1 MLFNKRTRNIIK
13 YMWAIF
19 ATLIAFSMVF
29 AYSGFTSLSRS
40 TQQEP
45 IEIPA
50 EVREQLRAQQ
60 MGEEIDFDNFGRTPE
75 ELEVLKAIEEGRIDL
90 GGTSTATTV
99 PEAEEETPEPEPEP
113 EYSVPQ
119 RDDLKLEI

>member
-1 MLFNKRTRNIIK
+1 MI
-13 YMWAIF
+13 
-19 ATLIAFSMVF
+19 F
-29 AYSGFTSLSRS
+29 AYSGFTSLSQN

-75 ELEVLKAIEEGRIDL
+75 ELEVLKAIEEGRINL
-90 GGTSTATTV
+90 GGTSTPTTSA
-99 PEAEEETPEPEPEP
+99 PTIEEESEPEP
-113 EYSVPQ
+113 EYTVPQ
-119 RDDLKLEI
+119 KDDLQFDI